1 MAIQYRPMSPSTYVA
16 FTKATEALWAKMDAA
31 SRLDNTLYFIVDGS
45 DDTIGKL
52 YLGNT
57 LIADGNGLTDIGIG
71 KLTDVHIS
79 KINTGDVLMYDMT
92 TQTWKNVNLAS
103 VIGDLIKVF
112 EGATESSVGSSGLVP
127 APTIGDI
134 NHFLKG
140 DGTWA
145 NPTEEIAQ
153 DLSDLT
159 AVVNTLVGT
168 DVGVSVATI
177 ATKKAQD
184 AAAAAVTR
192 ILDGAPDAF
201 DTLKEVATWIENHPK
216 AADFTALSNRVTD
229 VESILD
235 GINGEPGLVS
245 VVNTMKG
252 NVSNLLEWQTA
263 AQGSLTALQ
272 SNVSGLQSN
281 LNALLV
287 SVGKNTDDIAELAN
301 RLVWHELF
309 DNEI

>member
-57 LIADGNGLTDIGIG
+57 LIADGNGLTDMALG

-92 TQTWKNVNLAS
+92 TQKWKNVNLAS

-112 EGATESSVGSSGLVP
+112 DGATESSVGSSGLVP

-145 NPTEEIAQ
+145 NPTEEVAQ
-153 DLSDLT
+153 DLSELT

-281 LNALLV
+281 LNALLE
-287 SVGKNTDDIAELAN
+287 SVGKNTSDIAELAN

-309 DNEI
+309 DTEI

>member
-57 LIADGNGLTDIGIG
+57 LIADGNGLTNMAISA
-71 KLTDVHIS
+71 LTDVHIS

-145 NPTEEIAQ
+145 NPTEEVAQ

-281 LNALLV
+281 LNALLE

>member
-1 MAIQYRPMSPSTYVA
+1 MAIQYRPMSPATYVA

-31 SRLDNTLYFIVDGS
+31 SRLDNTLYFIVDGT

-92 TQTWKNVNLAS
+92 TNKWKNTSLAS
-103 VIGDLIKVF
+103 EIGNLIKVF
-112 EGATESSVGSSGLVP
+112 DGAKEDAHGTSGLVP
-127 APTIGDI
+127 APTVGDI

-145 NPTEEIAQ
+145 NPTAQ
-153 DLSDLT
+153 VESDLSELT

-177 ATKKAQD
+177 ATAKAQ
-184 AAAAAVTR
+184 AAAQSAIAR
-192 ILDGAPDAF
+192 ILDSAPESF

-229 VESILD
+229 IEAVLD
-235 GINGEPGLVS
+235 GTEGVPGLVS

-252 NVSNLLEWQTA
+252 NVSNLMEWQTA
-263 AQGSLTALQ
+263 ANGNILALQ
-272 SNVSGLQSN
+272 SNVAGLQGS
-281 LNALLV
+281 LNSLLET
-287 SVGKNTDDIAELAN
+287 VGEHTDSIADIYS

-309 DNEI
+309 ETEI